1 MKVSDLI
8 EQLQK
13 YPPGT
18 EILRKVY
25 YLDGDLPCYYYA
37 PITKNILSEDYV
49 SLGMFG
55 PEQSNHQSG
64 RLILA
69 HYE

>member
-1 MKVSDLI
+1 MKISDLI

-13 YPPGT
+13 YPPDT
-18 EILRKVY
+18 EIIEKRY
-25 YLDGDLPCYYYA
+25 YLNGELPSYYYA
-37 PITKNILSEDYV
+37 PIKGNILSEDYV

-64 RLILA
+64 RLVLA
-69 HYE
+69 HYK